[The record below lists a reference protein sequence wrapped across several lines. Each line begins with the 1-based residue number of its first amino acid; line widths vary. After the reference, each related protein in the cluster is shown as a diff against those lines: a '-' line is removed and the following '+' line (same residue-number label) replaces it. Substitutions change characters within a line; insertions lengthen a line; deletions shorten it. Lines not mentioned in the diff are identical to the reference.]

1 MRDSEDLQRQGV
13 RDRGR
18 FAKSDL
24 PGDAP
29 TASSRIRDASRNPLE
44 MFAFTRYKCRVPS
57 MKVFMKLSVPTWRQ
71 TLIVVVGLA
80 LGLLLSAGR
89 YQRSILRSRKA
100 VCMEEARLVREAI
113 NQYTLDKNQP
123 PKSLRVL
130 VETRYLSEVPT
141 DACMQELD
149 SPPVLQDPVRNP
161 NLSTF
166 KLTSLN

>member
-1 MRDSEDLQRQGV
+1 
-13 RDRGR
+13 
-18 FAKSDL
+18 
-24 PGDAP
+24 
-29 TASSRIRDASRNPLE
+29 
-44 MFAFTRYKCRVPS
+44 